1 MIFRKDKINMKAIF
15 EKLNR
20 INNSYKNTIGDLGT
34 QFLTESERDSRYS
47 DELIAERVR
56 ERTDRFNAEIEK
68 AAEKAREA
76 AAPTISELRERLRE
90 YVAFSGDPS
99 TLATLQSLIVGGVEL
114 SEGEVEAFAA
124 NASYPAQLLLEK
136 VSGGRFKAKRLED
149 FEKDLAELAVH
160 FRNLRSYRG
169 GMTSITTETFWGSSA
184 TVGSFIE
191 QKQIDGFAAKL
202 DEISSR
208 WDMIVKEGESA

>member
-1 MIFRKDKINMKAIF
+1 MKAIF

-47 DELIAERVR
+47 DELIAERR
-56 ERTDRFNAEIEK
+56 AERTDRFNGEIEK

-99 TLATLQSLIVGGVEL
+99 KPCLWL
-114 SEGEVEAFAA
+114 
-124 NASYPAQLLLEK
+124 
-136 VSGGRFKAKRLED
+136 
-149 FEKDLAELAVH
+149 
-160 FRNLRSYRG
+160 
-169 GMTSITTETFWGSSA
+169 
-184 TVGSFIE
+184 
-191 QKQIDGFAAKL
+191 
-202 DEISSR
+202 
-208 WDMIVKEGESA
+208 